1 MIIIL
6 TYFINLYFYYQR
18 YYQLLLLTSFINIF
32 LLVIYE
38 DYLEEEYFKL
48 LNIKINKKVQY
59 LIYFILIF
67 YIFIDLI
74 LNILY

>member
-1 MIIIL
+1 MIIII

-18 YYQLLLLTSFINIF
+18 YYQLLLLTSFVNIF

-74 LNILY
+74 LNILF